1 MLVVSVPLANER
13 QPLQGVP
20 GMEDATEDS
29 MGGSDEGDQAV
40 EEQVDSQGP
49 AGGWEMWVGSA

>member
-1 MLVVSVPLANER
+1 MLVVSVPLAHER
-13 QPLQGVP
+13 QPLQGVA

-49 AGGWEMWVGSA
+49 AGG